1 MTFMIFFIFCWRLFF
16 LPSPPKSRCI
26 IVMSVHPAS
35 SEMSLVQTA
44 SFVWWHFIQKV
55 HPRKCCP
62 LCYCTV
68 NQKMILGKPWAC
80 FHLTITPIRNLFF
93 PPSTG
98 AQSCSWEQSKRCSM
112 ATDFASLNP
121 SNRFAS
127 FSSGWKTFDIPERF
141 KETSLSQD
149 DFYSSWVVLIC
160 SSHDGEKKKKI

>member
-44 SFVWWHFIQKV
+44 SFVWWHLIQKV

-93 PPSTG
+93 FPLDWCAELQLRTKQAVQHG
-98 AQSCSWEQSKRCSM
+98 
-112 ATDFASLNP
+112 
-121 SNRFAS
+121 NRFC
-127 FSSGWKTFDIPERF
+127 FIK
-141 KETSLSQD
+141 SLKQ
-149 DFYSSWVVLIC
+149 IC
-160 SSHDGEKKKKI
+160 FVFIWMENFWHTWAFQGDLLEPRWLLFQLSCIDL